1 MVKSPQQLSCGN
13 CVICFKNKLSSLYL
27 KIEGKKRDRE
37 KRSRR
42 RRRRT
47 KKRLTLVTVVHRNT
61 ERERE
66 RKKGTDG
73 TYPDDCPPPE
83 WKVNLTAESLPKT
96 RTHKTQ
102 HVQVSALIHTQRLS
116 LAHTIYIFFIC
127 LCVCIVLLL
136 PFSLI
141 RSSSSSLSASLPFF
155 CYFLFLVI
163 VKRSFKSIPKGTH
176 TTPSVW
182 RQQQ

>member
-1 MVKSPQQLSCGN
+1 VVKSPQQLSCGN
-13 CVICFKNKLSSLYL
+13 CVICYKNKLSSLYL

-116 LAHTIYIFFIC
+116 LAHTIYFFLFIC
-127 LCVCIVLLL
+127 VFVLFCCFLSLLFVLLL
-136 PFSLI
+136 
-141 RSSSSSLSASLPFF
+141 LPSQLLCLFF
-155 CYFLFLVI
+155 VTSYFLLL
-163 VKRSFKSIPKGTH
+163 
-176 TTPSVW
+176 
-182 RQQQ
+182 